1 MINPLIRWKLFY
13 GWWVLYAAMLGSIFV
28 SGVGNWTLTILIT
41 PMSEDLGWSHAQILG
56 SLTVAGLSGAV
67 ISPLVGRIVD
77 RKGARIVIPS
87 GLLILGLAV
96 VMTARTHALWQFYAL
111 YSTGL
116 GVSQSAISRVGAQTI
131 ASNWFNRK
139 RGIAFGTLMAG
150 STLSGVAFTSVSQAI
165 VDQWDWR
172 MVWLILGLAIIL
184 VPFPIG
190 LLVIR
195 RRPEDVGL
203 HPDGDSAPAV
213 PPLDQAPRNYAV
225 RAIGAEEAG
234 WTVREATKT
243 RAFWLLNVGL
253 MLVGFP
259 SFSIIVVMH
268 PYFTEQGVSSA
279 TAAQMVGFYAISSFV
294 GALLWSMLLQHWSV
308 RTLLVPSS
316 VAYGAAISLFI
327 ALGEFSSVPLLYFS
341 ILILGLNI
349 MGISQIGNQVWAD
362 YYGRKEVGSIIGMSN
377 LIRTVPL
384 AAGPLLAGV
393 IHDTLGS
400 YPPAFSLFA
409 AFCFIAAVAF
419 FFAKPPRRTMQ
430 INEGSGQAIP

>member
-13 GWWVLYAAMLGSIFV
+13 GWWVLYAAMLGSVFV

-87 GLLILGLAV
+87 GLLLLGLSV
-96 VMTARTHALWQFYAL
+96 VLTARTHALWQFYAL

-131 ASNWFNRK
+131 ASNWFNRN

-150 STLSGVAFTSVSQAI
+150 STLSGVAFTTVSQAI

-172 MVWLILGLAIIL
+172 MVWLILGLGIIL

-203 HPDGDSAPAV
+203 HPDGDSAPT
-213 PPLDQAPRNYAV
+213 APALEQFPRSHDLGA
-225 RAIGAEEAG
+225 AEES

-253 MLVGFP
+253 MLIGFP

-268 PYFTEQGVSSA
+268 PYFTELGVSSA

-294 GALLWSMLLQHWSV
+294 GALLWSILLQHWPV
-308 RTLLVPSS
+308 RALLIPSS
-316 VAYGAAISLFI
+316 VAYGAAIVLFR

-362 YYGRKEVGSIIGMSN
+362 YYGRKEIGSIIGMSN

-384 AAGPLLAGV
+384 AAGPLLAGA
-393 IHDTLGS
+393 IHDTMGS
-400 YPPAFSLFA
+400 YPPAFTLFA

-419 FFAKPPRRTMQ
+419 FFAKPPRRMMH
-430 INEGSGQAIP
+430 INEGSDQAIP